1 MSVRVRPPASVSHI
15 ELTLYGFFYVYVVN
29 TTRRQPLQKKLPDK
43 TLNRTFPGVKQLK
56 GTHATIRHY
65 FIDEAG
71 DSTLFSAK
79 GKVLIGTEGCSRFF
93 MLGLLDVPN
102 PMELQR
108 SFDDLRG
115 RLMNDSYFRDV
126 PSMQEK
132 ARKTALAFHA
142 NNDLPE
148 VRREVFRLLRDME
161 GLGFSAVVADK
172 WRALEYVRQRNE
184 TNPNYRYHPNDL
196 YDYLIPRLFKERLHQ
211 CRKYNTIFSKRGKSD
226 RASALRQ
233 GLEKARDDFAER
245 QNIVGDVSL
254 KVSVATP
261 KQHAGLQAVDYFVWA
276 LQRLYERGEDRYVKY
291 LWRAFRLVQDIDDRR
306 AAGYGVYYTQKKP
319 LDAAALEWR
328 VENKELGI

>member
-1 MSVRVRPPASVSHI
+1 MRSKHHEATTFTE
-15 ELTLYGFFYVYVVN
+15 EL
-29 TTRRQPLQKKLPDK
+29 RDR
-43 TLNRTFPGVKQLK
+43 TLNRTLHEAEQLK
-56 GTHATIRHY
+56 ETHSSVRHY

-79 GKVLIGTEGCSRFF
+79 GKVLIGTDGCSRFF
-93 MLGLLDVPN
+93 ILGLLDVPN

-115 RLMNDSYFRDV
+115 RLMNDPYFRDV

-132 ARKTALAFHA
+132 ARKTANAFHA
-142 NNDLPE
+142 KDDVPE
-148 VRREVFRLLRDME
+148 VRREVYRLLRNME
-161 GLGFSAVVADK
+161 GLRFSADVTDK
-172 WRALEYVRQRNE
+172 RRVLEYVRHRNE
-184 TNPNYRYHPNDL
+184 SNPDYRYHPNEL

-211 CRKYNTIFSKRGKSD
+211 SNRYHIIFSKLGKSN
-226 RASALRQ
+226 RTAALRQ
-233 GLEKARDDFAER
+233 ELEKTRDSSAKQQSMTR
-245 QNIVGDVSL
+245 AVSL

-261 KQHAGLQAVDYFVWA
+261 KQHAGLQAVDYFVWT

-328 VENKELGI
+328 ESKELGI